1 MERKQ
6 RKDWKMIFNERER
19 ERDSKE
25 DGERDRTKDKAGK

>member
-19 ERDSKE
+19 DSKE
-25 DGERDRTKDKAGK
+25 DGERDRTKDRAGK